1 MNTLFIFYNSMSL
14 ASLLFL
20 YTIFKKILKK
30 ILFYIKVSTEKL
42 KINLNKKET
51 IILLI
56 IPNKGKK
63 MKRQI

>member
-1 MNTLFIFYNSMSL
+1 MSL
-14 ASLLFL
+14 ALLLFL

-63 MKRQI
+63 MKRQFIRDIKN

>member
-1 MNTLFIFYNSMSL
+1 MSL

-42 KINLNKKET
+42 KINLNKKGT

-56 IPNKGKK
+56 IPNKEKK

>member
-1 MNTLFIFYNSMSL
+1 MSL
-14 ASLLFL
+14 ALLLFL

-56 IPNKGKK
+56 ISNKGKK

>member
-1 MNTLFIFYNSMSL
+1 MSL
-14 ASLLFL
+14 APLLFL

-30 ILFYIKVSTEKL
+30 ILFYIKVLTEKL

-63 MKRQI
+63 IKRQI